1 MVIADSLITGGRC
14 INEVIL
20 WTNVLVGL
28 TTSMITVV
36 SIVLMVI
43 NVFITR
49 TATTGMMIIPGIK
62 R

>member
-1 MVIADSLITGGRC
+1 MVIADSSITGGRC
-14 INEVIL
+14 INEENL

-28 TTSMITVV
+28 TISMKFVV

-43 NVFITR
+43 NAFITR